1 MVLSVPQKLFVAL
14 NSFTTNLTAVLTVVM
29 LLVGVLLE
37 LPLSQEDI
45 TTLRA
50 HNILNLDLLQH
61 LLHLLI
67 THVSVYYIICLKIKK
82 DTDTHTH
89 TQNCLLISYPEYKLY

>member
-37 LPLSQEDI
+37 LPLSEEHI

-50 HNILNLDLLQH
+50 HNILHLDLLQNP
-61 LLHLLI
+61 LHLLI
-67 THVSVYYIICLKIKK
+67 RDQITHVARY
-82 DTDTHTH
+82 
-89 TQNCLLISYPEYKLY
+89 